1 MNKILT
7 TAIFLGAL
15 AGVLMQQTVR
25 PAEMRNDEQVTRI
38 SASDFEFKP
47 SEIQV
52 RKGVPVTL
60 ELISQDR
67 RHGFKLPEFHLQ
79 ADMMPGVPVKVRFV
93 PDKVGKF
100 TFICAVF
107 CGEGH
112 EGMLGTLRVVEQ

>member
-1 MNKILT
+1 
-7 TAIFLGAL
+7 
-15 AGVLMQQTVR
+15 MQQTVAR
-25 PAEMRNDEQVTRI
+25 PRASELRSDERVIHI
-38 SASDFEFKP
+38 SASDFAFKP
-47 SEIQV
+47 SEILV
-52 RKGVPVTL
+52 RKGAPVTL

-79 ADMMPGVPVKVRFV
+79 ADMMPGVPMKVRFL

-100 TFICAVF
+100 TFICDVF